1 MKMKAPQLEKI
12 DFAKT
17 HKDLYTASAKIKE
30 VMAEKATFLSV
41 KGVGA
46 PGGEVFQKCIGML
59 YGLAYTAKFGLKFA
73 GRMDFGVSKL
83 ECLWPEDPA
92 KLPPEKWP
100 WQLLIRIPDELTASD
115 LKPFRKD
122 LLDKKGLDTSAVE
135 RWSWKEGRCI
145 QVMHIGPYN
154 EVGSIFGQL
163 GEYAEAHG
171 LEVTCPGH
179 EIYISDPRR
188 VPASKLKTIVR
199 MPVVPNK

>member
-1 MKMKAPQLEKI
+1 MKAPQRGKI
-12 DFAKT
+12 DFAKS
-17 HKDLYTASAKIKE
+17 HKDLYTATAKIKE

-46 PGGEVFQKCIGML
+46 PGGELFQKCIGML
-59 YGLAYTAKFGLKFA
+59 YGLVYTAKFGLKFA

-122 LLDKKGLDTSAVE
+122 LLDKKGLDTSAVA